1 MENKMVRQYVDKG
14 ISIRFMTGKPLANK
28 CFEVR
33 KSKWFSDFKQAQRFY
48 KYILLEVSEKAYM
61 HKRKGR
67 YCVEFKTYVE
77 SYNEAYEVRDAVKPH
92 FDLWRGGGLD
102 V

>member
-1 MENKMVRQYVDKG
+1 MENKMVRQHLDTG
-14 ISIRFMTGKPLANK
+14 ISMRYMTGKPLNKK

-33 KSKWFSDFKQAQRFY
+33 KAKWFSDFNKAQRFY
-48 KYILLEVSEKAYM
+48 KYILLEVTEKAYM
-61 HKRKGR
+61 HKRNGR
-67 YCVEFKTYVE
+67 YCVEFKTYAE
-77 SYNEAYEVRDAVKPH
+77 TYNEAVMVRDAVKPH